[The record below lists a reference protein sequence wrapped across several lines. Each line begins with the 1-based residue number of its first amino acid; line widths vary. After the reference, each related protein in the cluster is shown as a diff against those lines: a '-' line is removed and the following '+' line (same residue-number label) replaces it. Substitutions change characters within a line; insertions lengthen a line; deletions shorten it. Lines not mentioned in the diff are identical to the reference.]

1 MQRRYNTSIHNPGK
15 GTVDTKRTEVRR
27 YEKGA
32 VMTYGQQPQGG
43 RQTGNQ
49 PYSSSQPQYGQPYA
63 QAQDSQAQQN
73 AQYYAAQQST
83 YAQQA
88 TFAQQPYGGAP
99 IDTDAAY
106 SYESAVH
113 TSMTRA
119 YAEMAIGLLV
129 TIVSAV
135 LSYSSGLLVS
145 FLSATGTM
153 GLIGV
158 TIAQLALVF
167 VISARVMNMSPAT
180 SRILF
185 YVYAATMGFTLS
197 SIFLVYN
204 LGSIGMALG
213 LSVGFFFALTML
225 ALTTKRD
232 MLKAG
237 PILLTALIVLVIG
250 QLIMAFIL
258 PTSSAN
264 MLISAIGLVIF
275 AGLTAYDAQKTRA
288 LYAQYANQPEVIKRL
303 SIVCALNLYLDFVNI
318 FLYLL
323 RLFGSRD

>member
-1 MQRRYNTSIHNPGK
+1 
-15 GTVDTKRTEVRR
+15 
-27 YEKGA
+27 
-32 VMTYGQQPQGG
+32 MTYGQQPRNNGQN
-43 RQTGNQ
+43 GNQ
-49 PYSSSQPQYGQPYA
+49 AYESSQPQYGQTYA
-63 QAQDSQAQQN
+63 QAQSAQAQQN
-73 AQYYAAQQST
+73 AQYYAAQQQSA

-88 TFAQQPYGGAP
+88 AFAQQPYASGNP
-99 IDTDAAY
+99 IDTQATY
-106 SYESAVH
+106 TYESAVH
-113 TSMTRA
+113 TSITRA

-135 LSYSSGLLVS
+135 LSYNSGLLVS
-145 FLSATGTM
+145 FLSSTGTI

-158 TIAQLALVF
+158 TIAQLVLVF
-167 VISARVMNMSPAT
+167 VISARVMSMSPAT

-258 PTSSAN
+258 PTSGAN
-264 MLISAIGLVIF
+264 MLISAIGLLIF

-288 LYAQYANQPEVIKRL
+288 LFAQYAGQPEMIKRL

-323 RLFGSRD
+323 RIFGSRD